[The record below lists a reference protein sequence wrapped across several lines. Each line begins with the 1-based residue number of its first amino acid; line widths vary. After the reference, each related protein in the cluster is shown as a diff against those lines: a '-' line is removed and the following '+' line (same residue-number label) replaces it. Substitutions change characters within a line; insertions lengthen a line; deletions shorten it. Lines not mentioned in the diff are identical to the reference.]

1 MARGDID
8 ERVAFSYVD
17 RPDAFGR
24 QSRFAQDTSFDFIGA
39 HLIFRADTQPEPRHI
54 RLGPRPGG
62 FNGRRFGNRWHFSF
76 WTPTRTFV

>member
-39 HLIFRADTQPEPRHI
+39 HLIFRADT
-54 RLGPRPGG
+54 
-62 FNGRRFGNRWHFSF
+62 
-76 WTPTRTFV
+76 